1 MRSLILPLVIL
12 GLPLAEIASFVI
24 VGREVGLLMTLL
36 LVFLSGAV
44 GIALLRIQGFEVFR
58 RVQESARAGRDPGRE
73 VLEGALVFVA
83 AILLIVPGFISDIIG
98 LILFLPPVR
107 RAIATFLQTRMTIVT
122 AGTGFY
128 RSGPGGREG
137 RAGPRVID
145 LDEDEFSR
153 EKKDDDGS
161 PPTNRISR

>member
-12 GLPLAEIASFVI
+12 GLPLAEIAGFVI
-24 VGREVGLLMTLL
+24 VGREVGLLATLL

-58 RVQESARAGRDPGRE
+58 RVQESARAGRDPGRD

-98 LILFLPPVR
+98 LFLFLPPVR
-107 RAIATFLQTRMTIVT
+107 RAVATFLQTRLTIVT

-128 RSGPGGREG
+128 RSGTTESGR
-137 RAGPRVID
+137 RTGPRVID

-161 PPTNRISR
+161 KPTNRISR